1 MPVKKQPLSYKYYLF
16 IDLDRVYVL
25 YVKCTKILQFKWLGY
40 YGLNGQSITARVA
53 NVLQFK

>member
-1 MPVKKQPLSYKYYLF
+1 MPVKKQPLSYIYYLF

-40 YGLNGQSITARVA
+40 YGLNRQSLTV
-53 NVLQFK
+53 